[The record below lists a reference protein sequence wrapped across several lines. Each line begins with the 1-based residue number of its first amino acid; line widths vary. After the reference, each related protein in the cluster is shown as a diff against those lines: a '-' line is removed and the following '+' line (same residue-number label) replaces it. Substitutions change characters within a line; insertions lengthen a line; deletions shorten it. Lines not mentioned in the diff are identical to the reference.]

1 MDSLTQ
7 IVLGAAVGQAA
18 QGKKLGNRAM
28 LWGAV
33 GGTIPD
39 LDIIGNYFMSEI
51 DALAFHRG
59 ISHSITFAVLFSFL
73 IAWLVKSYYASEVYK
88 NKYYKWLCTAVGVL
102 VIGIGGL
109 LVTFISFSLGGN
121 LSMWISI
128 LLCSAIGIYFIYR
141 LKVHYLDI
149 ELMEVST
156 DYKVWYSLFFWTIFT
171 HPLLD
176 CFTVYGTQL
185 FAPFSDYRVAFNNIS
200 VADPMYTVLFLIGLI
215 PSALSPRNS
224 KNRVRWNWIGIG
236 LSSLYMVFTLYNKY
250 EVDKVMRS
258 SLAAENI
265 VYEKY
270 LTNPSILNNVLW
282 SGTAETDSFYVQGY
296 YSFFDKEKKFKFHK
310 IRKSHHLIE
319 GHEDDHDI
327 EILRWFSNQYYSIL
341 ERSDGRLQFNDMRYG
356 RFSEENDNEDNFIF
370 KFIIIED
377 EASDN
382 YVIKEGEGGPPRG
395 NEDEMM
401 RQLWNRIKGI

>member
-1 MDSLTQ
+1 MDSITQ
-7 IVLGAAVGQAA
+7 IVLGAAVGQAV

-39 LDIIGNYFMSEI
+39 LDIIGNFWMSEI
-51 DALAFHRG
+51 EALAFHRG

-73 IAWLVKSYYASEVYK
+73 IAWLVKRLYASDVYK
-88 NKYYKWLCTAVGVL
+88 NKWYKWLCAALGAVG
-102 VIGIGGL
+102 IGIGGL
-109 LVTFISFSLGGN
+109 LVTFIASSLGGS

-128 LLCSAIGIYFIYR
+128 ILCTAIGLYFMYR

-156 DYKVWYSLFFWTIFT
+156 DYRVWYSLFFWTILT
-171 HPLLD
+171 HPILD

-185 FAPFSDYRVAFNNIS
+185 FAPFSDYRVSFNNIS
-200 VADPMYTVLFLIGLI
+200 VADPLYTILFLVGLI

-224 KNRVRWNWIGIG
+224 KSRVMWNWIGIG
-236 LSSLYMVFTLYNKY
+236 LSSLYMIFTLYNKY
-250 EVDKVMRS
+250 KVDDVMTS

-265 VYEKY
+265 VYDKY
-270 LTNPSILNNVLW
+270 MTNPSILNNVLW

-296 YSFFDKEKKFKFHK
+296 YSFFDKEKKFKFKK
-310 IRKSHHLIE
+310 ILKNHHMIE
-319 GHEDDHDI
+319 GHTEDHDI
-327 EILRWFSNQYYSIL
+327 EILRWFSKQYYSIL
-341 ERSDGRLQFNDMRYG
+341 KREDGRLQFNDMRYG
-356 RFSEENDNEDNFIF
+356 RFREDSDDEENFIF
-370 KFIIIED
+370 KF
-377 EASDN
+377 
-382 YVIKEGEGGPPRG
+382 VIVNDPATDTYILKEGEGGPPRG

-401 RQLWNRIKGI
+401 RQLWTRIKGI